1 MSEPI
6 IIPKI
11 LESKSKQIKAFPQHT
26 NRASSI
32 GHPCIRLLVLKRR
45 HWEDIPMI
53 DVGLKLRF
61 ELGDIFEK
69 KVLRDLEESG
79 FDIFQMQQPFYDK
92 ETNISG
98 HIDTLSSPLVFPRIN
113 SIDDMLN
120 SKYPYM
126 QAYPYQNETYMMLG
140 GYDRSPFIFID
151 KSSGSYKEIWQEAN
165 KERQEEIKEK
175 ARIIDEHLKNDTTP
189 DCIQYDENICGRCD
203 LRHICMPVRKADSV
217 IIEAETD
224 LIEALKRRQ
233 ELIDNSKEYA
243 RLDKYVK
250 AKLKG
255 KSGIVDD
262 FYIES
267 KEISRKGYT
276 VKDTSVYTT
285 KITLI

>member
-6 IIPKI
+6 IM
-11 LESKSKQIKAFPQHT
+11 
-26 NRASSI
+26 
-32 GHPCIRLLVLKRR
+32 HPCIRLLVLKRR
-45 HWEDIPMI
+45 HWQDIPMI
-53 DVGLKLRF
+53 GVGLKLRF
-61 ELGDIFEK
+61 ELGDVFEK

-98 HIDTLSSPLVFPRIN
+98 HIDTLIRIDGITYPLEIKSCSPLVFPRIN

-151 KSSGSYKEIWQEAN
+151 KSSGSYKEIWQYAN
-165 KERQEEIKEK
+165 KDRQEEIKEK
-175 ARIIDEHLKNDTTP
+175 ARLIDEHLKNETTP
-189 DCIQYDENICGRCD
+189 DCINYDENVCGRCD
-203 LRHICMPVRKADSV
+203 LRHICMPVKKADSV

-243 RLDKYVK
+243 KLDKYVK